1 MRIIVL
7 SVCTFGFLLLNSCR
21 QNEEW
26 RDLFNGNNLDGWE
39 IKGAEE
45 SNFFVEDGMIVMET
59 KMGIPNSFL
68 VTTKDYSNFELEV
81 EFMVDRGMNTGVQ
94 IRSSVYSRDTTTAYL
109 SGRLED
115 EIRDWPAGTVHGYQ
129 IEIDPSDRA
138 WTGGF
143 YEEGGRGWL
152 VPLTE
157 NEEARMA
164 FRQREWNHF
173 RIIADGIRIQTWIN
187 GIQAVDTTDDLAA
200 SGFIGLQLHSIGN
213 KEQEGKRTLWKNIRI
228 RQLDH

>member
-1 MRIIVL
+1 MKIIIL
-7 SVCTFGFLLLNSCR
+7 SVCTVGFLVLNSCH
-21 QNEEW
+21 QNKEW
-26 RDLFNGNNLDGWE
+26 QDLFNGNDLDGWE

-45 SNFFVEDGMIVMET
+45 SNFFVEDGIIVMET
-59 KMGIPNSFL
+59 KMEIPNSFL
-68 VTTKDYSNFELEV
+68 VTTRDYTDFELEV
-81 EFMVDRGMNTGVQ
+81 EFLVDRGMNTGVQ
-94 IRSSVYSRDTTTAYL
+94 IRSNVYLRDTTTAYL

-157 NEEARMA
+157 NEEARVA
-164 FRQREWNHF
+164 FRQDEWNHF
-173 RIIADGIRIQTWIN
+173 RIIADGNRFQTWIN
-187 GIQAVDTTDDLAA
+187 GVQAIDTTDDLTA
-200 SGFIGLQLHSIGN
+200 SGFIGLQLHSIWN
-213 KEQEGKRTLWKNIRI
+213 EEQEGRRTLWKNIRI
-228 RQLDH
+228 RELDH